1 MHVDTPDSSHAA
13 CLDREIRYVD
23 GLAVPC
29 YAGELVLPRGVTATV
44 NGPGWTREVTL
55 VGRAEVLTIRE

>member
-1 MHVDTPDSSHAA
+1 
-13 CLDREIRYVD
+13 LDREIRYVD